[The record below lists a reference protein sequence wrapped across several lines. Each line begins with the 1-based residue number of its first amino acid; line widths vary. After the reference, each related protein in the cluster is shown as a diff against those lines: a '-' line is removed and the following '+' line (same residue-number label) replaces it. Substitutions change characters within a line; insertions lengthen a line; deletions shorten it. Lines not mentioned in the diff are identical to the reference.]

1 MNLSRAPQQYDPQDQ
16 DRLRTDLETAD
27 LENFKK
33 GRDIEVGGG
42 RVILT
47 SSGGI
52 RWAVSVNDAG
62 ALSTVAP

>member
-1 MNLSRAPQQYDPQDQ
+1 MNLPRATIQYSHQDQ

-33 GRDIEVGGG
+33 GRDIEVGTA

-47 SSGGI
+47 SPGGV
-52 RWAVSVNDAG
+52 RWALSVSDAG
-62 ALSTVAP
+62 ALSAVAP

>member
-1 MNLSRAPQQYDPQDQ
+1 MNLSRAPRQYDPQDQ
-16 DRLRTDLETAD
+16 DRLRTDLEAAD
-27 LENFKK
+27 LENFKR

-52 RWAVSVNDAG
+52 RWALSVNDAG

>member
-1 MNLSRAPQQYDPQDQ
+1 MNLSRAPQQYETQDQ

-33 GRDIEVGGG
+33 GRDIEVSGG

-52 RWAVSVNDAG
+52 RWVLRVNDAG

>member
-1 MNLSRAPQQYDPQDQ
+1 MNLSRAPGQYSQQDQ

-33 GRDIEVGGG
+33 GRDIEVGTG

-47 SSGGI
+47 SSGGV
-52 RWAVSVNDAG
+52 RWAVVVSDAG
-62 ALSTVAP
+62 TLSTVAA